1 MKIVITKS
9 SKKPIYEQIKDEI
22 KRLIINKDLNPGDS
36 LPGMRSLAKDLR
48 ISVITT
54 KRAYNDLEEEGFIK
68 SVAGRGTFVTGASE
82 EFLREEKLKEIEE
95 HLEKAV
101 KIAKVLDI
109 PQSEITEILDII
121 YKGE

>member
-22 KRLIINKDLNPGDS
+22 KRLIINGDLKPGDS

-68 SVAGRGTFVTGASE
+68 SVAGRGTFITGTSE
-82 EFLREEKLKEIEE
+82 EFIREEKLKEIEE
-95 HLEKAV
+95 HLESAIKTAS
-101 KIAKVLDI
+101 VLDI
-109 PQSEITEILDII
+109 SKSELIEILELL